1 MPERVMTGDRPTGKL
16 HLGHYVGSLRRRL
29 DLQETHP
36 MTVLVADLQALTT
49 HAERPQEVRQAI
61 RDVTLDYLA
70 VGLEPARTTIALQSL
85 LPELAELAAIFG
97 LLVTVGHLYRNPTI
111 KAERASLDIDEEQ
124 LTYGFLGYP
133 VSQAADIVGLGGVLV
148 PVGADQVPHIEEA
161 RRIVRRFNSLY
172 GETLVEPRALVG
184 EVPRLSGLYGKDK
197 MSKSLGNAIFL
208 ADPPDVLR
216 KKVRQIYTDPT
227 RLRATD
233 PGHLEGN
240 VVFEYLDAFDPD
252 REDLARLK
260 DRYQAGGVGDVAV
273 KERLFEVL
281 DGLLAPIRERRAL
294 WEQDPEAVDRVLQE
308 GTTRARAIAIRV
320 LSQVRDAMGLPLRL

>member
-1 MPERVMTGDRPTGKL
+1 MPERVVTGDRPTGKL
-16 HLGHYVGSLRRRL
+16 HLGHFVGSLRRRL
-29 DLQETHP
+29 ALQETHD
-36 MTVLVADLQALTT
+36 MIVLVADLQALTT
-49 HAERPQEVRQAI
+49 HAERPDEVRAAI
-61 RDVTLDYLA
+61 RDITLDYLA
-70 VGLEPARTTIALQSL
+70 VGLDPSRATLALQSL
-85 LPELAELAAIFG
+85 LPELAELSAIFG

-111 KAERASLDIDEEQ
+111 KAERAALGIDEEQ

-148 PVGADQVPHIEEA
+148 PVGADQVPHLEEA
-161 RRIVRRFNSLY
+161 RRIVRRFNGLY
-172 GETLVEPRALVG
+172 GEVLAEPRALLG
-184 EVPRLSGLYGKDK
+184 EVPRLSGIYGQEK

-208 ADPPDVLR
+208 ADPPDLLR

-252 REDLARLK
+252 REGLSALK
-260 DRYQAGGVGDVAV
+260 ERYQAGGIGDVAV

-281 DGLLAPIRERRAL
+281 DALLAPMRARREA
-294 WEQDPEAVDRVLQE
+294 WEQDPEAVERVLQAGSE
-308 GTTRARAIAIRV
+308 RAQGIARGV
-320 LSQVRDAMGLPLRL
+320 LSRVREAMGLPLRL